1 MSDIKPLISKINN
14 HANTFFSNLQ
24 IEETILFVIILLSII
39 GVAITDYAP
48 SASWAYWIFMTAALC
63 TCAVVIEKALL
74 HRKDVTFTKLVITQ
88 LIHWGVT
95 LLAIIVSF
103 SFVSSGRITYEGS
116 GLIILLIL
124 SLSTFLDGYHVGW
137 RFYLAGVFLG
147 ITTVLAAYVEEFM
160 WILFAIGMASLFF
173 ASYLEKYLTT
183 KRLEKPK
190 QPQ

>member
-1 MSDIKPLISKINN
+1 MPDINSLISEYKNKTAVFVN
-14 HANTFFSNLQ
+14 NLQ

-48 SASWAYWIFMTAALC
+48 QASWGYWIFMTAALC

-74 HRKDVTFTKLVITQ
+74 HRKDVSFTQLLTTQ
-88 LIHWGVT
+88 LIHWGIT
-95 LLAIIVSF
+95 LLAILVSF
-103 SFVSSGRITYEGS
+103 AFVSSGRITYEGS

-124 SLSTFLDGYHVGW
+124 ALSTFLDGYHVGW

-160 WILFAIGMASLFF
+160 WILLAIGLGCLFF
-173 ASYLEKYLTT
+173 AYYLERFFSR
-183 KRLEKPK
+183 KRLEKP
-190 QPQ
+190 